1 MTMKNIEITVIGPGK
16 VNLGNTTVPA
26 NSTAR
31 VSWKPGLQL
40 LPDTDVICTRILYDS
55 KDVLTANDIARKATI
70 FKIPTDIEK
79 VLICF
84 EKQEFAEV
92 VFSINLEPG
101 ILKPPYDTMP
111 DLVARSILPDLC
123 RLCNTSTLESKQVN
137 YLNNLKPVSNQKLI
151 SLPIKVPVAN
161 MFNVCHAILA
171 GNSDILKIAKGF
183 LKNSVQ
189 VLDTSTNARIKSTG
203 KIYTFTSGESTS
215 YISRK
220 YMFVPDHTYEI
231 AMQLNASHINTSIE
245 GDIPNDIFMY
255 RDRNGELHPITT
267 KLKSTELNGMTLVVT
282 KLYREIYVIKVK
294 SNTWKY
300 KGMVTSL
307 VSTHRY
313 LIIPGYTSVNSDLLE
328 DGENSEYKVLKN
340 PLTVIRLKTDILSKI
355 IIEGKSCDTPE
366 RLGETLYLS
375 NVNVHTKEFLFE
387 NCRITPRKDLP
398 LLTLTYAD
406 HQLTTAKS
414 LINTIVLAYMNK
426 LNYRY
431 NLCLDISKKLYF
443 IELIQ
448 KINKHLYR
456 LIGDLISPKILSNCL
471 PDINLEDMLEERLED
486 RFSRYLYRP
495 CPGKHF
501 FYEVSKELNLISD
514 PTTTELNSSSVISP
528 NGQSIPMYDLLFG
541 KIPGCRVEKL
551 SEYSYQVNV
560 TIPMSESVKI
570 DIRCGN
576 EAPLPPSVFFAQGE
590 SIDLRDIAEEIDVP
604 EYTFSQPNYLR
615 DMQDPR
621 DIPDPQDPEPSTE
634 ALLGD
639 NLDQLMRYSRL
650 SGYRG
655 DHFVNN

>member
-1 MTMKNIEITVIGPGK
+1 MPNRNLLLSSGKKTISVTLKVI
-16 VNLGNTTVPA
+16 NSSGNA
-26 NSTAR
+26 
-31 VSWKPGLQL
+31 
-40 LPDTDVICTRILYDS
+40 
-55 KDVLTANDIARKATI
+55 
-70 FKIPTDIEK
+70 
-79 VLICF
+79 
-84 EKQEFAEV
+84 
-92 VFSINLEPG
+92 
-101 ILKPPYDTMP
+101 
-111 DLVARSILPDLC
+111 
-123 RLCNTSTLESKQVN
+123 
-137 YLNNLKPVSNQKLI
+137 
-151 SLPIKVPVAN
+151 IK
-161 MFNVCHAILA
+161 
-171 GNSDILKIAKGF
+171 
-183 LKNSVQ
+183 
-189 VLDTSTNARIKSTG
+189 NARIEIQELGSFTTDNNG
-203 KIYTFTSGESTS
+203 KVFLEGLLENEIYRVTISAPGYTSISNRFATNTDPVQEYTFVLQVALPSVETILVTREPEYQSFALT
-215 YISRK
+215 
-220 YMFVPDHTYEI
+220 
-231 AMQLNASHINTSIE
+231 
-245 GDIPNDIFMY
+245 IPNGVTVLKVLSAYFVESSEYIGNMS
-255 RDRNGELHPITT
+255 LHNID
-267 KLKSTELNGMTLVVT
+267 N
-282 KLYREIYVIKVK
+282 
-294 SNTWKY
+294 NWKY

-313 LIIPGYTSVNSDLLE
+313 LIIPGYTSVNSDPLE

-471 PDINLEDMLEERLED
+471 PDINLEDMLEERLEERLED

-560 TIPMSESVKI
+560 TIPMPESVKI

-634 ALLGD
+634 ALLGTT
-639 NLDQLMRYSRL
+639 LDQLMRYSRL